1 MHLIHSDL
9 YWSLRLYP
17 DPKGDATRESSQ
29 LSNFFLFVFFALRK
43 KAGQPVYKMLTEI
56 HSNLENFYAQSSR

>member
-17 DPKGDATRESSQ
+17 DPKGDATRGSSQ
-29 LSNFFLFVFFALRK
+29 LSNFFFFALRK
-43 KAGQPVYKMLTEI
+43 KAGQPVYKMLTET